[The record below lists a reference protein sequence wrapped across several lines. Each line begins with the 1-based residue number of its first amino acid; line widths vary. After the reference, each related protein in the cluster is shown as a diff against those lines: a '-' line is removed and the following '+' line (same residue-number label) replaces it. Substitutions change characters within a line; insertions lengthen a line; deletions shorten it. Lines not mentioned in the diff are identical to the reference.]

1 VFNVGGGE
9 LLVVLLLALVFL
21 GPDRLPDAAKK
32 LGRLMGEVRRMTSGF
47 QEEVRSA
54 MDLNA
59 TGDAVKR
66 AEPGPQLLGSP
77 PETSLTETSLTE
89 TSLTETSLPEG
100 SIPNGDDFTA
110 SDAQAEA
117 PARREASP
125 KDLGRGDTSA
135 A

>member
-1 VFNVGGGE
+1 MFNVGGGE

-77 PETSLTETSLTE
+77 PETSLPETSLP
-89 TSLTETSLPEG
+89 ETSLPEG
-100 SIPNGDDFTA
+100 SVPNGGDATA

>member
-1 VFNVGGGE
+1 MFNVGGGE

-77 PETSLTETSLTE
+77 PETSLP
-89 TSLTETSLPEG
+89 ETSLPETSLSEG
-100 SIPNGDDFTA
+100 SVPNGGDATA

>member
-1 VFNVGGGE
+1 MFNVGGGE

-89 TSLTETSLPEG
+89 TSLPEG

>member
-1 VFNVGGGE
+1 MFNVGGGE

-77 PETSLTETSLTE
+77 PETSLP
-89 TSLTETSLPEG
+89 ETSLPENSLSEG
-100 SIPNGDDFTA
+100 SVPNGGDATA

>member
-1 VFNVGGGE
+1 MFNVGGGE

-77 PETSLTETSLTE
+77 PETSLPEN
-89 TSLTETSLPEG
+89 SLPEG
-100 SIPNGDDFTA
+100 SIPNGDDASA
-110 SDAQAEA
+110 SDTQAEA
-117 PARREASP
+117 PARREAPP
-125 KDLGRGDTSA
+125 KDLGHGDTSA

>member
-77 PETSLTETSLTE
+77 PETSLP
-89 TSLTETSLPEG
+89 ETSLPENSLSEG
-100 SIPNGDDFTA
+100 SVPNGGDATA